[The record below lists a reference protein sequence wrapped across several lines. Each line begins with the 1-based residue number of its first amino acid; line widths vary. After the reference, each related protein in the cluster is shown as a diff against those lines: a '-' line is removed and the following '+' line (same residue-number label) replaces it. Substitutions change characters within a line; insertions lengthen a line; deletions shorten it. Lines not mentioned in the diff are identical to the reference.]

1 MPEIDTAPVRGTL
14 PRLGALA
21 PILEAVSGVYEL
33 GTADIIGRQRTK
45 SIAEARMLCC
55 LLARRCTWLSYPEIG
70 MVLGRDHTTV
80 MALCKSAERQC
91 TTDPWFSAAVAELL
105 EKLGATEE
113 VRVQ

>member
-1 MPEIDTAPVRGTL
+1 MSELALSVRGVL

-21 PILEAVSGVYEL
+21 PILEAVAAVYEL

-45 SIAEARMLCC
+45 SIAEARMAVC
-55 LLARRCTWLSYPEIG
+55 LLARRCTRLSYPEIG
-70 MVLGRDHTTV
+70 EVLNKRDHTTV

-105 EKLGATEE
+105 ERLGVTEE

>member
-1 MPEIDTAPVRGTL
+1 MSELALSVRGVL

-21 PILEAVSGVYEL
+21 PILEAVSSVYEL

-91 TTDPWFSAAVAELL
+91 TTDAWFSAAVAELL
-105 EKLGATEE
+105 ERLGAAEE
-113 VRVQ
+113 RAVQ